1 MNTEF
6 LRKMI
11 LERFGKVEAFAEALN
26 ISKQSVYNWLNGE
39 HAPEETRF
47 LDIVA
52 KLELEEEDIEKL
64 LGVPPLQVVF
74 RRTGGLKEAS
84 KESIQKG
91 RDLADTFFKIDA
103 SSYVIKEGTLTAY
116 ISKPDQTEIARQIRQ
131 KINIPEDDPVILN
144 DLIYELKK
152 YNLNIF
158 FLPLQ
163 KIGLAEQFKSNREVA
178 FSAIKADRVIVF
190 VDTNR
195 SKDEVLFD
203 VCHELSHLIFDS
215 TEMEKGFDEEGL
227 CNLVAQHLIYPPKFF
242 QKNSKILEIFSDAV
256 KYSWNEWVDVFR
268 RLQQEFDWSPKG
280 LGIALR
286 QYGHIKQSS
295 HEFNRFMSLDKLFK
309 KDRKTLEHLYFNY
322 FAPQDYEKMLKFF
335 TEEVQTDREIYQALV
350 KLRDSAISEK
360 ISSRRLA
367 EILNMDSGDV
377 HELINSWQ
385 LEQSAEVN
393 EDAKV

>member
-1 MNTEF
+1 
-6 LRKMI
+6 MI
-11 LERFGKVEAFAEALN
+11 LERFGKVEAFAEVLN

-74 RRTGGLKEAS
+74 RRTGGSKEAS

-116 ISKPDQTEIARQIRQ
+116 ISKPDHTEIARQIRQ
-131 KINIPEDDPVILN
+131 KINIPEDEPVILN

-227 CNLVAQHLIYPPKFF
+227 CNLVAQNLIYPPKFL
-242 QKNSKILEIFSDAV
+242 QKNSKILEIFYDAV
-256 KYSWNEWVDVFR
+256 KYSCNEWVDVFR

-322 FAPQDYEKMLKFF
+322 FAPQDYEKMLRFF